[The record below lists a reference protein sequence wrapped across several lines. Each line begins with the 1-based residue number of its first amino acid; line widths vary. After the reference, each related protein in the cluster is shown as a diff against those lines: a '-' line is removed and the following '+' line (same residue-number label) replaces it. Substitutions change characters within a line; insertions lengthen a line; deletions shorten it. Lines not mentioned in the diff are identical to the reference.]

1 MYPNIFVSESFFDYF
16 DLEYDK
22 LPQEDRY
29 NNSLELKNKRDSINR
44 IKELFLASHIYSDIN
59 DKSLIK
65 YYTKQFGAY
74 SSFKDFILHTKIRD
88 ASFANKPEIRT
99 KQNKDVCKKSGFCF
113 FTNKNFEQADSES
126 KQTGKIVIGK
136 EFLNSPFFLE
146 HTFAAETTNE
156 QIFQI
161 KKVKHPCSGIIIMD
175 RYLFDDVANQNS
187 KIDNL
192 ISFLNQIIPI
202 DLEAPF
208 EIDIITQN
216 KSNNFLF
223 DKKYNQILAGISK
236 RISLHIY
243 AANKIEHDRYILT
256 NYALFSIGLPFVGET
271 NVSCNFFPSNSNVDA
286 IKNSYKIWR
295 DKVTI
300 ADGIVRTTPAKI
312 GEVKTVWKSD
322 DLAHSIF
329 HL

>member
-1 MYPNIFVSESFFDYF
+1 MYPNIFVSEDFFDFF
-16 DLEYDK
+16 DEEYDK
-22 LPQEDRY
+22 LPQEEKY
-29 NNSLELKNKRDSINR
+29 NTPLELKNKRDSINR

-65 YYTKQFGAY
+65 YYTKQFGVY
-74 SSFKDFILHTKIRD
+74 STFKDFILHTKIRD

-99 KQNKDVCKKSGFCF
+99 KQNKDFCQKSGFCF
-113 FTNKNFEQADSES
+113 FTNKSFEEAESES
-126 KQTGKIVIGK
+126 KQTGKIIIGK

-161 KKVKHPCSGIIIMD
+161 KKAKHPCSGIIIMD
-175 RYLFDDVANQNS
+175 RYLFDDVANQKS

-208 EIDIITQN
+208 EIDILTQN
-216 KSNNFLF
+216 KSKNALF
-223 DKKYNQILAGISK
+223 DKKYNQILSGISK

-243 AANKIEHDRYILT
+243 APKKIEHDRHILT
-256 NYALFSIGLPFVGET
+256 NYAIFSIGLPFVGET
-271 NVSCNFFPSNSNVDA
+271 NVSCNFFPSNNNIDG
-286 IKNSYKIWR
+286 IKNSYEIWKDKI
-295 DKVTI
+295 TI
-300 ADGIVRTTPAKI
+300 AADIVITTPPKI
-312 GEVKTVWKSD
+312 GELKTIWKSD
-322 DLAHSIF
+322 DLVHSIF
-329 HL
+329 NI